1 MTCMHAVTAAAGS
14 GLVFREWRATRPRG
28 RRQTC
33 SATPRTA
40 VPTLACGYPDFNPRG
55 TGRRAR
61 AYRHPRSVLVLS
73 GSYSVLTDCAV
84 YGTGG

>member
-40 VPTLACGYPDFNPRG
+40 VPTLACGYPDFNPPVPAG
-55 TGRRAR
+55 ARAR
-61 AYRHPRSVLVLS
+61 TGINDRCWFCLVRIR
-73 GSYSVLTDCAV
+73 Y
-84 YGTGG
+84 